1 MNLLSES
8 PSQLPNSN
16 KIVCDGL
23 KYEDSRDF
31 PGSLNGLQLIIGADV
46 DTDQIIEDTPLPLYE
61 SGLCCS
67 GFGPLHF
74 GSPLSELSGIL
85 GGCGYVDDEA
95 TFALH
100 QSREV
105 L

>member
-1 MNLLSES
+1 MSTLTKSL
-8 PSQLPNSN
+8 
-16 KIVCDGL
+16 KI
-23 KYEDSRDF
+23 
-31 PGSLNGLQLIIGADV
+31 P
-46 DTDQIIEDTPLPLYE
+46 PLE

-74 GSPLSELSGIL
+74 GSPLSELNGIL
-85 GGCGYVDDEA
+85 GGGDYIDDEA